1 MLTWILLGLGAAVAL
16 VLLVILLL
24 AAGKPSTFRIERR
37 TEVGAPPATVFAHLE
52 DLRRWRGWSPWEGLD
67 PNLERTYDGAERGV
81 GASYAWKGNKKAGA
95 GRMTITDS
103 RPGERLELRLQ
114 FTAPF
119 AATHTTT
126 FTLVPNPAG
135 TEVRWLMEGK
145 NGFGSKVFAVFV
157 DLDALIGKDFEKGL
171 ASLRGVAESA

>member
-67 PNLERTYDGAERGV
+67 PNLQRTYAGADRGS
-81 GASYAWKGNKKAGA
+81 GSSYSWSGNKKAGA
-95 GRMTITDS
+95 GTMTMTGAAADGVDID
-103 RPGERLELRLQ
+103 LQ
-114 FTAPF
+114 FTKPF
-119 AATHTTT
+119 PAKNHVRIDLTSTGGGTDVAWTMTGKQ
-126 FTLVPNPAG
+126 NP
-135 TEVRWLMEGK
+135 
-145 NGFGSKVFAVFV
+145 
-157 DLDALIGKDFEKGL
+157 IGKLFFALMGMEKRLSADFDKGL
-171 ASLRGVAESA
+171 AQLKAVSESA